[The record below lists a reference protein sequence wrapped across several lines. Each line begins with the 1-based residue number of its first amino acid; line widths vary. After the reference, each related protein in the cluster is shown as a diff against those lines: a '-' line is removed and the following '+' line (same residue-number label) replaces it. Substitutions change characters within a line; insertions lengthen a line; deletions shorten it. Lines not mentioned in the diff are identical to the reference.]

1 MYYCSDFLSRPVLSL
16 YEGELIGNVDKL
28 LFDRKL
34 KKLLYLELTSEND
47 TRFLLPTKNIYNVG
61 KNAITIKN
69 NTAVSLKI
77 EDDCYSTCPIGSKAF
92 NIKGEFLGV
101 VKEIILTEKYLT
113 DKISFENNLVLSAD
127 MIASSGKNTVIFY
140 DKSSKVDV
148 SKFVPN
154 KMPKI
159 FKTKRTEIANILPV
173 KNNTKTEKETTQP
186 LTDIENT
193 NAVPVETATTQIQ
206 NSDFL
211 LGKICTK
218 DIFNFNN
225 ELLIKAHAVVNK
237 KNLKEINRFGKL
249 RELMLYCK

>member
-1 MYYCSDFLSRPVLSL
+1 MYYCSDLLSRPVLSL
-16 YEGELIGNVDKL
+16 YEGELIGTVDKL

-34 KKLLYLELTSEND
+34 KKLLYLQLTNEND
-47 TRFLLPTKNIYNVG
+47 TCFLLPTKNIYNVG

-77 EDDCYSTCPIGSKAF
+77 EDDGLCLCPIGSKSF
-92 NIKGEFLGV
+92 NIKGEFLGI
-101 VKEIILTEKYLT
+101 VKEIILTEKFVT
-113 DKISFENNLVLSAD
+113 EKISFENNLVLDSN

-140 DKSSKVDV
+140 DKSSRIDV
-148 SKFVPN
+148 NKFVPN

-159 FKTKRTEIANILPV
+159 FKTKQPEVASILPV
-173 KNNTKTEKETTQP
+173 KNKLLKTENQNIQDDAKN
-186 LTDIENT
+186 I
-193 NAVPVETATTQIQ
+193 NAVPIEAMATKIQ
-206 NSDFL
+206 SSDFL

-225 ELLIKAHAVVNK
+225 ELLIKANAVINK